1 MAKIKKKN
9 PKLGAARRFGPRY
22 GRTLK
27 HKFNEIEKTH
37 RAKHKCPFCHKPQV
51 RRVAAGIWECKKCS
65 SKFTG
70 KAYEPIGRVIKQEV

>member
-1 MAKIKKKN
+1 MADKKKN

-27 HKFNEIEKTH
+27 HKFNEIEKGH
-37 RAKHKCPFCHKPQV
+37 RAKHKCPYCSKSAV
-51 RRVAAGIWECKKCS
+51 KRISSGIWQCNKCN

-70 KAYEPIGRVIKQEV
+70 RAYLPIVKEIKEGAV